1 MSGPANADPDAYSF
15 RASLGPEASGTVQ
28 FDRHYLVYCA
38 QGLMRVG
45 LSDRQ
50 WFLPPS
56 MAAWI
61 PAGLQVEV
69 EIRAPVSTCSIL
81 FERNFLVRPP
91 TETKVFAVTPL
102 AREMILHCG
111 RWGRSAGSLDADAV
125 ACFSATA
132 FICRELAE
140 RESAMWLPAIDAG
153 PLRKAIDLAERDLAA
168 DLGVEVVAAAAA
180 LTPKTFSRRL
190 AAETGMNWSE
200 LRRRLRMIRAMEQLA
215 QSDEQV
221 VSIALGVGYS
231 SLSAFNSSFRQHAG
245 ETPSGF
251 RSRVRRSGTTQ

>member
-1 MSGPANADPDAYSF
+1 M
-15 RASLGPEASGTVQ
+15 VQ

-38 QGLMRVG
+38 EGVMRIG
-45 LSDRQ
+45 LSDRT

-61 PAGLQVEV
+61 PADLPVEV

-81 FERNFLVRPP
+81 FGRDFLGRPP
-91 TETKVFAVTPL
+91 VVAKVFAVTPL

-111 RWGRSAGSLDADAV
+111 RWGRSAGPLDADAV
-125 ACFSATA
+125 ACFSAAA

-140 RESAMWLPAIDAG
+140 QECAMWAPAVGAG
-153 PLRKAIDLAERDLAA
+153 PLRKAIDLAEQDLSN
-168 DLGVEVVAAAAA
+168 DLSIEAVASAVA

-190 AAETGMNWSE
+190 AEQTGMTWSE
-200 LRRRLRMIRAMEQLA
+200 LRRRLRMIRAMELLA

-221 VSIALGVGYS
+221 ISIALGVGYS
-231 SLSAFNSSFRQHAG
+231 SLSAFNRSFRQHVG
-245 ETPSGF
+245 ETPSAF
-251 RSRVRRSGTTQ
+251 RSRVRAKRSGAIPDTSEH